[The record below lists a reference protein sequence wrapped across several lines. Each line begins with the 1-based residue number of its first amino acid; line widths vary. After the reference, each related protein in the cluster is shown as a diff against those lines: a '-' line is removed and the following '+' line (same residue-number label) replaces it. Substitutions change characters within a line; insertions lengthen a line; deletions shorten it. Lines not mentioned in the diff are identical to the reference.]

1 MMKKIFILSMLISLP
16 FFAVADEAER
26 RVMERL
32 RVDIAELKGPPD
44 VKVVIERQE
53 QAAEDLLLVI
63 NSGRYEG
70 RKLNYLKKVHS
81 RMVLKPK
88 TTQEEVN
95 RTHTAMIER
104 MRNNHENNFKNNL
117 HKNSGGGA
125 VNLRDNHNM
134 MRERRQSSGSKNN

>member
-1 MMKKIFILSMLISLP
+1 MLISFP

-44 VKVVIERQE
+44 VKVIIERQE

-70 RKLNYLKKVHS
+70 RKLKYLKKVHS

-104 MRNNHENNFKNNL
+104 MRNNHENNLKN
-117 HKNSGGGA
+117 NSGGSA

>member
-1 MMKKIFILSMLISLP
+1 MLISLP

-26 RVMERL
+26 RAMERL

-70 RKLNYLKKVHS
+70 RKLKYLKKVHS

-104 MRNNHENNFKNNL
+104 MRNNHENNFKNN
-117 HKNSGGGA
+117 SGGGA

-134 MRERRQSSGSKNN
+134 MGERRQSSGSKNN

>member
-1 MMKKIFILSMLISLP
+1 MKHTFILSMLISLP
-16 FFAVADEAER
+16 SFAVADEAER

-32 RVDIAELKGPPD
+32 RVDIAELRGPPD
-44 VKVVIERQE
+44 VKVIIERQE

-70 RKLNYLKKVHS
+70 RKLKYLKKVHS
-81 RMVLKPK
+81 QMVLKPK

>member
-1 MMKKIFILSMLISLP
+1 MLISLT

-44 VKVVIERQE
+44 VKVIIERQE

-70 RKLNYLKKVHS
+70 RKLKYLKKVHS

-104 MRNNHENNFKNNL
+104 MRNNHENNFKNN
-117 HKNSGGGA
+117 SGGGA
-125 VNLRDNHNM
+125 VNLRDKHNM

>member
-1 MMKKIFILSMLISLP
+1 MLISLP
-16 FFAVADEAER
+16 FFTVADEAER

-44 VKVVIERQE
+44 VKVIIERQE

-70 RKLNYLKKVHS
+70 RKLKYLKKVHS

-104 MRNNHENNFKNNL
+104 MRNNHENNLKN
-117 HKNSGGGA
+117 NSGGGA

>member
-1 MMKKIFILSMLISLP
+1 MKHTFILSMLISLP
-16 FFAVADEAER
+16 SFAVADEAER

-32 RVDIAELKGPPD
+32 RVDIAELRGPPD
-44 VKVVIERQE
+44 VKVIIERQE

-70 RKLNYLKKVHS
+70 RKLKYLKKVHS

-104 MRNNHENNFKNNL
+104 MRSNHENNFKNNL

-125 VNLRDNHNM
+125 INLRDNHNM

>member
-1 MMKKIFILSMLISLP
+1 MLISLP

-44 VKVVIERQE
+44 VKVIIERQE

-70 RKLNYLKKVHS
+70 RKLKYLKKVHS
-81 RMVLKPK
+81 QMVLKPK

-104 MRNNHENNFKNNL
+104 MRNNHENNLKNN
-117 HKNSGGGA
+117 SGSGA

>member
-1 MMKKIFILSMLISLP
+1 MLISLT

-44 VKVVIERQE
+44 VKVIIERQE

-70 RKLNYLKKVHS
+70 RKLKYLKKVHS

-104 MRNNHENNFKNNL
+104 MRNNHENNLKN
-117 HKNSGGGA
+117 NSGGG
-125 VNLRDNHNM
+125 VLNLRDNHNM